1 VSQQRRDVVP
11 ESSKLLN
18 LQQMVGFNY
27 NETDEEVT
35 KVLVNDELRDRLK
48 KQEWEQKNGL

>member
-1 VSQQRRDVVP
+1 
-11 ESSKLLN
+11 
-18 LQQMVGFNY
+18 MVGFNY